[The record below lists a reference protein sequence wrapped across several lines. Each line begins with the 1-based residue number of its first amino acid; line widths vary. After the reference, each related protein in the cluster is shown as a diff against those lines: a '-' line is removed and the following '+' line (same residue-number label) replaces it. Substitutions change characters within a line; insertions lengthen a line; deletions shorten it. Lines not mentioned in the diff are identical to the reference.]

1 MSKSLIDEL
10 KRIHTL
16 TYGEKMV
23 NESFLDDVL
32 KSIGLKKQD
41 DPKKADYVSA
51 DVEDF
56 YNTLE
61 NIKSPVTQQ
70 KYGTMEFQKEV
81 ETIQIALQ
89 LLGYD
94 LPRFGVDGLFGPETA
109 NAVEKF
115 KSDNNLNENL
125 ISEVRLV
132 KLGNTSYS
140 NIKYDMDGTH
150 QDKVN
155 KNLLDDIQRAAS
167 NAGLTV
173 TITTATT
180 GHPSINSNRPSRHKS
195 NNAVDISIINGIGSG
210 GSNSPDS
217 GNPKFKEL
225 GNKFVEELTKLGYV
239 LNKESGNEKAVIW
252 QSNVGGNH
260 YNHVHVSN
268 RPTSQQTTQ
277 QQGSQPTSGMSAVT
291 PEVIKVMV
299 DKLKQIGIESED
311 LKSNIDT
318 VSLDDLSDNN
328 VYAKIIETLG
338 APITEENLKFMYAW
352 RQAEGK
358 GGINNPFNTT
368 WKLPNST
375 VMNKHGVRN
384 YQTIQDGISAT
395 VKTLNNRRYKCIV
408 DGLRRDIGAMN
419 IAKCPAMKTWGTGDL
434 VQKVLLGYERGASP
448 KIQSLA

>member
-16 TYGEKMV
+16 TYGEKIV
-23 NESFLDDVL
+23 NESFLDTVL
-32 KSIGLKKQD
+32 KTIGLKKDD

-61 NIKSPVTQQ
+61 NIKSSVSQQ
-70 KYGTMEFQKEV
+70 RRGTMEFQKEV

-89 LLGYD
+89 LLGYE

-109 NAVEKF
+109 MAVEKY
-115 KSDNNLNENL
+115 KSDNNLNESL
-125 ISEVRLV
+125 ISEARLV
-132 KLGNTSYS
+132 KLGDTSYS
-140 NIKYDMDGTH
+140 NVKYDTDGTH

-155 KNLLDDIQRAAS
+155 KSLLDDIQKAAS

-173 TITTATT
+173 TITTVTT
-180 GHPSINSNRPSRHKS
+180 GHPSMSTNKPSRHKFNS
-195 NNAVDISIINGIGSG
+195 AVDISIINGIGSG
-210 GSNSPDS
+210 GSSS
-217 GNPKFKEL
+217 SETGNPKFREL
-225 GNKFVEELTKLGYV
+225 GNKFVQELINLGYV
-239 LNKESGNEKAVIW
+239 HNSESGNEKAVIW

-268 RPTSQQTTQ
+268 KPTSQQTSQ
-277 QQGSQPTSGMSAVT
+277 QQISGMSIVT
-291 PEVIKVMV
+291 PEMVKVMI
-299 DKLKQIGIESED
+299 DKLKEIGVESED
-311 LKSNIDT
+311 IKSKIDT

-328 VYAKIIETLG
+328 VYAKIIEILG

-375 VMNKHGVRN
+375 VMNNHGVRN
-384 YQTIQDGISAT
+384 YETIQDGISAT
-395 VKTLNNRRYKCIV
+395 VKTLNNKRYKCIV
-408 DGLRRDIGAMN
+408 DGLRGDIGAMN

-434 VQKVLLGYERGASP
+434 VQKVLLGYQQGSSP
-448 KIQSLA
+448 KIQSLS

>member
-10 KRIHTL
+10 RRIHTL

-32 KSIGLKKQD
+32 KSVGLKKQD

-70 KYGTMEFQKEV
+70 KYGTMEYQKNV

-89 LLGYD
+89 LLGYE

-115 KSDNNLNENL
+115 KSDNNLNESI
-125 ISEVRLV
+125 ISESNLVRLRD
-132 KLGNTSYS
+132 TSYS
-140 NIKYDMDGTH
+140 NVKFDTDGT
-150 QDKVN
+150 QNDKVN
-155 KNLLDDIQRAAS
+155 QTLLDDIQQAS
-167 NAGLTV
+167 RKAGLNV

-180 GHPSINSNRPSRHKS
+180 GHPSINTDKSSRHKS
-195 NNAVDISIINGIGSG
+195 NSAVDISIINGVGSG
-210 GSNSPDS
+210 GATGPNN
-217 GNPKFKEL
+217 GNPNFRKL
-225 GNKFVEELTKLGYV
+225 GNKLVNELVKMGYV
-239 LNKESGNEKAVIW
+239 LNQESGNNKSVIW

-260 YNHVHVSN
+260 YNHVHVSVK
-268 RPTSQQTTQ
+268 PTTQ
-277 QQGSQPTSGMSAVT
+277 QQGSQTTSGMSTVT
-291 PEVIKVMV
+291 PEVIKIMI
-299 DKLKQIGIESED
+299 DKLKQIGVKSED
-311 LKSNIDT
+311 LKQNIDV
-318 VSLDDLSDNN
+318 VSLDDLSDKNI
-328 VYAKIIETLG
+328 YAKIIELLG

-375 VMNKHGVRN
+375 VMNSHGVRN
-384 YQTIQDGISAT
+384 YQSVEDGIKAT
-395 VKTLNNRRYKCIV
+395 IKTLNNRRYKCIV
-408 DGLRRDIGAMN
+408 NGLRGDIGAMN

-434 VQKVLLGYERGASP
+434 VYKVLLGYQQGASP